1 MKLSR
6 DERRDEQGVVVTWL
20 VQILLVIAVV
30 GIVLFDA
37 GSIAWN
43 YFSVDS
49 TADEI
54 ALDVAGSI
62 TESRS
67 GIQPVLIQRE
77 ARRLARESGVRLIG
91 PVTVTG
97 DSVEVRI
104 RREADT
110 IVVGR
115 VGAIADWAEATAT
128 GSAPTS

>member
-1 MKLSR
+1 MKHSR
-6 DERRDEQGVVVTWL
+6 GEQGVVVSWL
-20 VQILLVIAVV
+20 VQIVLVIALV

-62 TESRS
+62 TESRV
-67 GIQPVLIQRE
+67 GVQPVLVQRE
-77 ARRLARESGVRLIG
+77 ARRLARERGVRLVG

-115 VGAIADWAEATAT
+115 VDPIADWAKASAT